1 MANFV
6 DLLGS
11 LMQNNLPQASD
22 QRIGNALQ
30 GLQTHFGRM
39 AGGQAG
45 GGDLLGGL
53 MGIARGVADNLSRS
67 PAQAGG
73 LGALL
78 RSVLGGGTS
87 SAKGAMAG
95 GTLAMLAG
103 IAFKAL
109 TEAGQSP
116 AAGLSGD
123 ELPLGLRA
131 PQTPAERQALE
142 STAQLVVRGMINI
155 AKSDGSVSVEEVQRI
170 IGKIQTA
177 GMDADAQEW
186 LMAEL
191 RRSGRLHRRD
201 PEPRG
206 SGRGLFRLTARGRPR
221 HPARAGLSAP
231 VCREDRIASDRR
243 AAHPSNARR
252 TGLIREPTQ
261 ACRERPRPV
270 PSAAR

>member
-78 RSVLGGGTS
+78 GSVLGGGTS

-191 RRSGRLHRRD
+191 RRPLDLDAFIAEIPSPEVAAEVYSASLLAVDLDTPQERD
-201 PEPRG
+201 YLRQFAEK
-206 SGRGLFRLTARGRPR
+206 
-221 HPARAGLSAP
+221 
-231 VCREDRIASDRR
+231 
-243 AAHPSNARR
+243 
-252 TGLIREPTQ
+252 TGLHPIVVQHIHQTLG
-261 ACRERPRPV
+261 V
-270 PSAAR
+270 PA

>member
-11 LMQNNLPQASD
+11 LMQNNLPQSSD

-78 RSVLGGGTS
+78 GSVLGGGSS

-116 AAGLSGD
+116 ATAAGLNGG
-123 ELPLGLRA
+123 ELPLGLRS
-131 PQTPAERQALE
+131 PETPAERQTLE
-142 STAQLVVRGMINI
+142 STAQLVVKGMINI
-155 AKSDGSVSVEEVQRI
+155 AKSDGSVSVDEVQRI
-170 IGKIQTA
+170 VGKIQTA

-191 RRSGRLHRRD
+191 RRPLDLDAFVAEIPSPEVAAEVYSASLLAVELDTPQERD
-201 PEPRG
+201 YLRQFAEK
-206 SGRGLFRLTARGRPR
+206 
-221 HPARAGLSAP
+221 
-231 VCREDRIASDRR
+231 
-243 AAHPSNARR
+243 
-252 TGLIREPTQ
+252 TGLHPIVVQHIHQTLG
-261 ACRERPRPV
+261 V
-270 PSAAR
+270 PA